1 MIRILGLITVVLFMV
16 LALFS
21 ADDAAVLADAR
32 STMTFGFLLVT
43 AYLFGDVLSHF
54 KIPKITGYIMAGILF
69 GPYTLGLV
77 DAATVRELKL
87 IDDLA
92 LTFIAL
98 AAGGELR
105 LEQLRKRRRSI
116 TMTVLF
122 LTVVVS
128 LGVAAFVLVARP
140 LFPFLEGGSTAEVM
154 AVAALM
160 GIIAVARSPSS
171 AIAIIHECRSRGPF
185 TEMVLGVTVV
195 MDVLVILLFAVVVSA
210 CQAVLIPG
218 GGMDFQFIEMIGIE
232 LAVSV
237 AAGIFLGWVVSLYIT
252 YVKAE
257 LLVFILAVAF
267 LVTFFSKQFAFL
279 LDRFYSISFHLEPML
294 ICVTAGFWI
303 QNFSRSGRQFMD
315 QIDRSSLPIYV
326 IFFSLTGA
334 ALNIDALNETWLI
347 AVLLVI
353 VRSILIW
360 LGAYL
365 GTSAGGDPPRFRQ
378 MAGLSFI
385 TQAGVSLGLAGII
398 VRRFPEWGA
407 ILATT
412 IVAIIALNQIIGPI
426 AFKFA
431 LNAVG
436 EARARPDRRI
446 QSQGR

>member
-1 MIRILGLITVVLFMV
+1 MIRILGLVTVVLFMV

-21 ADDAAVLADAR
+21 ASDAAVLADAR
-32 STMTFGFLLVT
+32 STMTFGFLLLT
-43 AYLFGDVLSHF
+43 AYLVGDVLSHF
-54 KIPKITGYIMAGILF
+54 KVPKITGYILAGIFF
-69 GPYTLGLV
+69 GPYAFELV

-105 LEQLRKRRRSI
+105 LAQLRRQRRSI
-116 TMTVLF
+116 TLIVLF
-122 LTVVVS
+122 QTVIVS

-140 LFPFLEGGSTAEVM
+140 LLPFLDGRSMAEVM
-154 AVAALM
+154 AVAALL
-160 GIIAVARSPSS
+160 GVLSVARSPAS

-195 MDVLVILLFAVVVSA
+195 VDVLVILLFAVVVSV
-210 CQAVLIPG
+210 CQAVVVPG

-237 AAGIFLGWVVSLYIT
+237 FAGILLGWVVSLYIG

-257 LLVFILAVAF
+257 LLVFILAMAF
-267 LVTFFSKQFAFL
+267 LVTFFSRQFAFF
-279 LDRFYSISFHLEPML
+279 LDRFYDVSFHLEPML

-303 QNFSRSGRQFMD
+303 QNFSRSGRQFME

-334 ALNIDALNETWLI
+334 ALNVDALKETWLV
-347 AVLLVI
+347 AVLVVA
-353 VRSILIW
+353 VRFILIS

-365 GTSAGGDPPRFRQ
+365 GTSLSGDPPRFRR

-385 TQAGVSLGLAGII
+385 TQAGVSLGLAGI
-398 VRRFPEWGA
+398 VMRRFPDWGA
-407 ILATT
+407 ALATT

-436 EARARPDRRI
+436 EARANPDRRI
-446 QSQGR
+446 QSQER

>member
-1 MIRILGLITVVLFMV
+1 MIRILGLVIVVLFMA

-21 ADDAAVLADAR
+21 ASDAAVLTDAR
-32 STMTFGFLLVT
+32 STMTFGFLLLA

-54 KIPKITGYIMAGILF
+54 KVPKITGYILAGIFF
-69 GPYTLGLV
+69 GPHAFELV

-105 LEQLRKRRRSI
+105 LWQLRQRRRSI
-116 TMTVLF
+116 TLTVLF
-122 LTVVVS
+122 LTTIVFI
-128 LGVAAFVLVARP
+128 GVAAFVLAARP
-140 LFPFLEGGSTAEVM
+140 LLPFLDGRSMAEVM
-154 AVAALM
+154 AVAALL
-160 GIIAVARSPSS
+160 GIFAVARSPSS

-195 MDVLVILLFAVVVSA
+195 MDVLVIFLFAVVVSI
-210 CQAVLIPG
+210 CQASVVPG
-218 GGMDFQFIEMIGIE
+218 VGMDFRFIETIVIA

-237 AAGIFLGWVVSLYIT
+237 FAGILLGWVVSLYIGH
-252 YVKAE
+252 VEAE
-257 LLVFILAVAF
+257 LLVFILAMAF
-267 LVTFFSKQFAFL
+267 LVTFFSRQFAFF
-279 LDRFYSISFHLEPML
+279 LDRFYDISFHLEPML

-303 QNFSRSGRQFMD
+303 QNFSRSGRQFME

-334 ALNIDALNETWLI
+334 ALNVDALKETWLV
-347 AVLLVI
+347 AVLVVA
-353 VRSILIW
+353 VRFVLIS

-365 GTSAGGDPPRFRQ
+365 GTSLSGDPPRFRR
-378 MAGLSFI
+378 MSGLSFI
-385 TQAGVSLGLAGII
+385 TQAGVSLGLAGI
-398 VRRFPEWGA
+398 VMRRFPDWGA
-407 ILATT
+407 ALATT

-436 EARARPDRRI
+436 EARANRDR
-446 QSQGR
+446 

>member
-1 MIRILGLITVVLFMV
+1 MIRILGLVAVILFMV

-21 ADDAAVLADAR
+21 FSDAAILADAR
-32 STMTFGFLLVT
+32 STMTFGFLLLT
-43 AYLFGDVLSHF
+43 AYLVGDALSSF
-54 KIPKITGYIMAGILF
+54 KVPKITGYILAGIFF
-69 GPYTLGLV
+69 GPYAFELV
-77 DAATVRELKL
+77 DAATVQELKL

-105 LEQLRKRRRSI
+105 LAQLRQRRRSI
-116 TMTVLF
+116 TLTVLF
-122 LTVVVS
+122 LTAVVS
-128 LGVAAFVLVARP
+128 LGVAAFALAARP
-140 LFPFLEGGSTAEVM
+140 LLPFLDGRSMADVM
-154 AVAALM
+154 AVAALL
-160 GIIAVARSPSS
+160 GIFAVARSPSS

-195 MDVLVILLFAVVVSA
+195 MDVLVIFLFAVVVSI
-210 CQAVLIPG
+210 CQAAVVPG

-237 AAGIFLGWVVSLYIT
+237 FAGILLGWVVSLYIG

-257 LLVFILAVAF
+257 LLVFILAMAF
-267 LVTFFSKQFAFL
+267 LVTFFSRQFAFF
-279 LDRFYSISFHLEPML
+279 LDRFYDISFHLEPML

-303 QNFSRSGRQFMD
+303 QNFSRSGRQFME

-334 ALNIDALNETWLI
+334 ALNVDALKETWLV
-347 AVLLVI
+347 AVLVVA
-353 VRSILIW
+353 VRFMLIS

-365 GTSAGGDPPRFRQ
+365 GTSLSGDPPRFRQ

-385 TQAGVSLGLAGII
+385 TQAGVSLGLAGI
-398 VRRFPEWGA
+398 VMRRFPDWGA
-407 ILATT
+407 ALATT

-436 EARARPDRRI
+436 EARANPDRRI
-446 QSQGR
+446 RSQGQ